1 MYKTLQLF
9 INPFKLNTNNFTRI
23 KVFKYVYKDTKL
35 LKLPS
40 ALKVGLN

>member
-1 MYKTLQLF
+1 MYNTLRLF
-9 INPFKLNTNNFTRI
+9 LNPFKLNTNNFTRI

-35 LKLPS
+35 LKMQS